1 MGEEARGGSS
11 WPCGRTGPNSDHR
24 VRREVTLA
32 LQANGVPTSNDRQHV
47 TALVKEHV
55 HRSVRT
61 LARSGASSTGADK
74 DEPLD
79 HTDWRN
85 SIAAPPIRA
94 ASSISRTR

>member
-1 MGEEARGGSS
+1 MREQTREAPHGLRRAGS
-11 WPCGRTGPNSDHR
+11 NSDHR
-24 VRREVTLA
+24 VRREVALA
-32 LQANGVPTSNDRQHV
+32 LQANSVPTSNDRQHV

-55 HRSVRT
+55 HGSVRT
-61 LARSGASSTGADK
+61 PARSGASSTGADK

-94 ASSISRTR
+94 ASSISRTG

>member
-1 MGEEARGGSS
+1 MGEEARRGSS

-24 VRREVTLA
+24 VRRDVTLA
-32 LQANGVPTSNDRQHV
+32 LQANGVPTSMTGN
-47 TALVKEHV
+47 TSTLVKEHV
-55 HRSVRT
+55 HGSVRT
-61 LARSGASSTGADK
+61 PARSGASSTGADK

-94 ASSISRTR
+94 ASSISRTG